1 MGEKTRKQSSIGKMP
16 IGNIPM
22 GNMQRHGEQRSAV
35 EILLLFVLALYPM
48 RHINWGLDFWDTG
61 YNYANFEYMGLE
73 HMDSMWLFS
82 TYLANAVG
90 RFFAR
95 LPFGSCLMGM
105 NFYTGLFASALAIGG
120 YLFCTKKLGMPSGIA
135 FLGEIAALSLCWCP
149 TALLYNYLTY
159 VFFLVCVIL
168 LYEGLTREKKW
179 CLYAA
184 GLCLGSNVLVRF
196 SNLPE
201 AALIVAVWA
210 YGVIEALE
218 SKRKVMSQSKT
229 VSAEAAVDEGKAVF
243 QSKAVSAEAA
253 MDEDE
258 GRSENFEN
266 TAIDSTT
273 THRNLDKTRDAQGTL
288 GRTVYRTLWCLGGY
302 LTALGVL
309 FSYVQLR
316 YGMNAYVE
324 GVKRLFAMT
333 DNAPDYKATSMLRSM
348 FDMYLENLYWAIRI
362 LVIVAAG
369 MVMFAVAEGL
379 VRRMGDKAGRIL
391 RTGSRIL
398 WCAVCLAMLGWLY
411 YRGFCSL
418 EFYAYGSMIRPGV
431 LFLML
436 TMGIAAIRI
445 FHKKSP
451 KEEKLISG
459 LIILVVLL
467 TSIGSNNKLYPSLNN
482 LFLAAPYTLWQSYGF
497 IRYVGNGT
505 WKGIVLSSFPAK
517 GVLTA
522 FLCMFVVQSFLF
534 GANFMFAEATG
545 VQEVTAK
552 VENNE
557 ILKGI
562 RMNPERAKWVSE
574 ISEYVGAQELAGRDV
589 ILYGQIPAMSYY
601 LQMPAAFN
609 SWSELDSYSI
619 ETMEKDM
626 AILREKM
633 EKDASYRPVV
643 ILENQFILYW
653 QGGREALEGLGVEEV
668 RIQKVESLMEN
679 GKWQLIENFLQDYG
693 YENTFRNE
701 KFGIWK

>member
-1 MGEKTRKQSSIGKMP
+1 MDKKNKSKPYTKRER
-16 IGNIPM
+16 
-22 GNMQRHGEQRSAV
+22 AV

-82 TYLANAVG
+82 TYLANG
-90 RFFAR
+90 MGSFLAR
-95 LPFGSCLMGM
+95 LPFGDCLMGM
-105 NFYTGLFASALAIGG
+105 NFYTGLFVSILAIGG
-120 YLFCTKKLGMPSGIA
+120 YLFCTRRLAVPSGIA

-159 VFFLVCVIL
+159 VLFLVCVVF
-168 LYEGLTREKKW
+168 LYEGLNEGLNKPLIGGKKW

-218 SKRKVMSQSKT
+218 CRGKT
-229 VSAEAAVDEGKAVF
+229 VS
-243 QSKAVSAEAA
+243 QSKAVSPETAV
-253 MDEDE
+253 DEDE
-258 GRSENFEN
+258 GRPANLENAAIDN
-266 TAIDSTT
+266 TA
-273 THRNLDKTRDAQGTL
+273 THSNLDKQRNTSAQGTL
-288 GRTVYRTLWCLGGY
+288 GRTIHRTLWCLGGY

-309 FSYVQLR
+309 FGYVQLR
-316 YGMNAYVE
+316 YGMNTYIE

-333 DNAPDYKATSMLRSM
+333 DNAPDYKATAMLRSM
-348 FDMYLENLYWAIRI
+348 FDMYFENLYWVIRI
-362 LVIVAAG
+362 LIIVAAG
-369 MVMFAVAEGL
+369 MVMFAVVEGL
-379 VRRMGDKAGRIL
+379 VRRLGDKAGRIL
-391 RTGSRIL
+391 RMGSRLL
-398 WCAVCLAMLGWLY
+398 WCAVCLAMLEWLY
-411 YRGFCSL
+411 YREFCSL
-418 EFYAYGSMIRPGV
+418 EFYAYGSMLRPGV

-482 LFLAAPYTLWQSYGF
+482 LFLAAPYTLWQSYRF
-497 IRYVGNGT
+497 IRYVGSGT
-505 WKGIVLSSFPAK
+505 WKGIVFSSFPAK

-522 FLCMFVVQSFLF
+522 FLCMFLVQSFLF
-534 GANFMFAEATG
+534 GANFVFAEATG

-562 RMNPERAKWVSE
+562 RMNPERAKWLSE
-574 ISEYVGAQELAGRDV
+574 ISEYVDAQGLAGRDV

-609 SWSELDSYSI
+609 SWSELDSYSV
-619 ETMEKDM
+619 ETMEGDVAKM
-626 AILREKM
+626 REKM

-653 QGGREALEGLGVEEV
+653 QGGREALEGVGVDET

-679 GKWQLIENFLQDYG
+679 GKWQLIEDFLQDYG

>member
-1 MGEKTRKQSSIGKMP
+1 MGEKTRQQSSIGKMP

-90 RFFAR
+90 RFFTR
-95 LPFGSCLMGM
+95 LPFGDCLMGM
-105 NFYTGLFASALAIGG
+105 NFYTGLFASALAVGG

-159 VFFLVCVIL
+159 VFFLLCVIL

-218 SKRKVMSQSKT
+218 CKGKVVSQSK
-229 VSAEAAVDEGKAVF
+229 ADK
-243 QSKAVSAEAA
+243 QS
-253 MDEDE
+253 
-258 GRSENFEN
+258 N
-266 TAIDSTT
+266 
-273 THRNLDKTRDAQGTL
+273 AQGAFGKTI
-288 GRTVYRTLWCLGGY
+288 RRTLWCLGGY

-309 FSYVQLR
+309 FGYVQLR

-362 LVIVAAG
+362 LMIVAAG
-369 MVMFAVAEGL
+369 MVMFAAAEGL
-379 VRRMGDKAGRIL
+379 VRRMGDKAGRLL
-391 RTGSRIL
+391 RMGSRIL
-398 WCAVCLAMLGWLY
+398 WCVVCLAMLGWLY

-418 EFYAYGSMIRPGV
+418 EFYAYGSMLRPGV

-445 FHKKSP
+445 FHTKSP

-497 IRYVGNGT
+497 IRHVGNGT
-505 WKGIVLSSFPAK
+505 WKDVVLSSFPAK

-534 GANFMFAEATG
+534 GANFVFAEATG
-545 VQEVTAK
+545 VQDVTAK

-574 ISEYVGAQELAGRDV
+574 ISEYVGAQGFAGRDV

-626 AILREKM
+626 TILREKM

-679 GKWQLIENFLQDYG
+679 GKWQLIEDFLQDYG

-701 KFGIWK
+701 KFGIWQ